1 MASVA
6 LAPLRHRSFA
16 LAVISNFTSSVGT
29 WMQSVALGVHFTET
43 THNPVWLGLLTFC
56 GWLPAIVGSPLGG
69 IVADRFDRQKWIQ
82 LNNFIMTITATLLAV
97 ALFMH
102 HLTPFVACTL
112 ALIEGLSSSSSWA
125 GWQSLLRD
133 LVDTDEVV
141 AAISLSSAQFNLG
154 RIIGPVLAAVAL
166 GFGSPAICFVANAVS
181 FAVVVIM
188 FFFVRTKPRAKV
200 LTKVQPM
207 KELVVGMK
215 QAWRVLG
222 CRYPIIGVGIVGLI
236 ISPFITLIPAM
247 AIDVLH
253 SGRVGTSWLVTAQG
267 VGAVI
272 AAFTLPAVTRRKS
285 RAHVIK
291 YSMAMLAIGDFL
303 YAVSPNFVCAML
315 SLTLLGGA
323 YVGALNGFNAAVQL
337 YAPVSERSRILS
349 LYTLSLSVFY
359 PFGALLQ
366 SWLSKL
372 VGIREITEISAGLM
386 ALVVI
391 YLVIRGEKVWSA
403 ISGPVVEAQ

>member
-1 MASVA
+1 
-6 LAPLRHRSFA
+6 
-16 LAVISNFTSSVGT
+16 
-29 WMQSVALGVHFTET
+29 
-43 THNPVWLGLLTFC
+43 
-56 GWLPAIVGSPLGG
+56 
-69 IVADRFDRQKWIQ
+69 
-82 LNNFIMTITATLLAV
+82 MTITATLLAV

-102 HLTPFVACTL
+102 HLTPFVACSL

-181 FAVVVIM
+181 FAVVVTM
-188 FFFVRTKPRAKV
+188 FFFVKTKPRAKV
-200 LTKVQPM
+200 LTKVQPL

-272 AAFTLPAVTRRKS
+272 AAFTLPAVTRRTS
-285 RAHVIK
+285 RAKVIK
-291 YSMAMLAIGDFL
+291 YSMAMLAVGDFL
-303 YAVSPNFVCAML
+303 YGASPNFICAML
-315 SLTLLGGA
+315 SLILLGGA

-337 YAPVSERSRILS
+337 YAPISERSRILS